1 MIRSGG
7 MSSSIPAIQLL
18 SQYHPVIIEGMGYYD
33 PRDPK
38 VVAGHIY
45 DQLQT
50 HWFQRGPISQQ
61 QEQQDQDQ
69 GDIDPVPRHCQFEDG
84 ISSIHEKPKLVV
96 VQGDPLQERGISAIT
111 SIVAEQQYLGVP
123 RGLVCLD
130 PEIADYHSKN
140 ADRENV
146 ILEIKYSDMAGVL
159 KETIGVNVMDDI
171 ESAVDALLDEK
182 NSKRKSLNKPPLKS
196 YFRDF
201 ALLQEVTKA
210 ACLQICGGDITIAH
224 TARTISEFSV
234 TSFYEVGLDLGLY
247 TKDQMVIYDQF
258 DELDFEQ
265 IDKR

>member
-7 MSSSIPAIQLL
+7 MSSSSIPATQLL

-38 VVAGHIY
+38 VVASHIY
-45 DQLQT
+45 DQLQS
-50 HWFQRGPISQQ
+50 HWLHHEQQHQQ
-61 QEQQDQDQ
+61 QEDQ
-69 GDIDPVPRHCQFEDG
+69 GIIGALPRHCRLEDANRKN
-84 ISSIHEKPKLVV
+84 EKKPKLVIA
-96 VQGDPLQERGISAIT
+96 QGDPLNERGISAIT
-111 SIVAEQQYLGVP
+111 AMVAEQHLGVK
-123 RGLVCLD
+123 RGLVYLD
-130 PEIADYHSKN
+130 PEIADYHSQN

-159 KETIGVNVMDDI
+159 KETIGPNVMSDI
-171 ESAVDALLDEK
+171 ESAVDALLDKK
-182 NSKRKSLNKPPLKS
+182 NSKRKLLNKPPLKS

-210 ACLQICGGDITIAH
+210 ACLQICGGDLTIAH
-224 TARTISEFSV
+224 TAKTISEFSV
-234 TSFYEVGLDLGLY
+234 TSFYEVGLDLRLY
-247 TKDQMVIYDQF
+247 AKDQMVPYDQF